1 MAFFFGQKAA
11 NQHTERSQN
20 AVNNSTHQRK
30 THEYT
35 VLPLTS
41 WSKVAPN
48 LNLVQPL
55 QRLFPHRI
63 GTTRVVYEKH
73 PPVVRR
79 FAGTLAIG

>member
-1 MAFFFGQKAA
+1 MAFFYAQKAA

-41 WSKVAPN
+41 WSKVVPN
-48 LNLVQPL
+48 LK
-55 QRLFPHRI
+55 F
-63 GTTRVVYEKH
+63 GTA
-73 PPVVRR
+73 
-79 FAGTLAIG
+79 FATIISSSDWYYTCCI